1 MESIWEKHFAQYERY
16 LRSSRAL
23 SEKTITNYLKDLF
36 ILKEYLTI
44 QELSLT
50 LDESVL
56 YSFLSRNGSISI
68 ASEYRSFMRDFISW
82 LLEKR
87 VISGGIGT
95 GTRGHSRASIRRI
108 LASIR
113 GFIRFLIEGNH
124 LPDAE
129 LWHIRS
135 AQMARITPKSS
146 QKLPDLLS
154 QKEAFDL
161 INTAKT
167 TATHAQSYLRNLALI
182 EILYG
187 CGLRVS
193 EVSQLNW
200 NHVNIT
206 QATVRVIGKGQKERE
221 VPIGEHAL
229 SALVEYSMQHQ
240 TSTGPIF
247 LNAKGNRLSNR
258 SIQRIVHNYSVLSG
272 LRNDIHPHTLRH
284 SYATHLLDGGA
295 DLRIVQELLGHS
307 TPSAT
312 QVYTHVSQG
321 EAKKVY
327 LNSHPLAKKDG
338 LSR

>member
-1 MESIWEKHFAQYERY
+1 METTWKKHIARYERY

-23 SEKTITNYLKDLF
+23 SEKTVNNYLKDLSIF
-36 ILKEYLTI
+36 KEYLTN
-44 QELSLT
+44 QELSLAS
-50 LDESVL
+50 DESGL
-56 YSFLSRNGSISI
+56 NAFLNRNGSTAI
-68 ASEYRSFMRDFISW
+68 ANEYRSFMRDFISW

-87 VISGGIGT
+87 IISGGTLIGT
-95 GTRGHSRASIRRI
+95 KGHSRASIRRI

-113 GFIRFLIEGNH
+113 AFIRYLIEKDY

-129 LWHIRS
+129 LWHARS
-135 AQMARITPKSS
+135 GQMARISPKSS

-154 QKEAFDL
+154 KIEIFDL
-161 INTAKT
+161 INTAKNIPQT
-167 TATHAQSYLRNLALI
+167 KQHSLRNLALI

-193 EVSQLNW
+193 EVCQLDW
-200 NHVNIT
+200 TSVNMS
-206 QATVRVIGKGQKERE
+206 QATLRVIGKGQKERE
-221 VPIGEHAL
+221 LPIGEHAL
-229 SALVEYSMQHQ
+229 SALVQYSKQSKSQ
-240 TSTGPIF
+240 AGPIF
-247 LNAKGNRLSNR
+247 LNSKGARLSNR
-258 SIQRIVHNYSVLSG
+258 SVQRVVHNYSVLSG
-272 LRNDIHPHTLRH
+272 LRNDVHPHTLRH

-321 EAKKVY
+321 EARKVY
-327 LNSHPLAKKDG
+327 LNAHPLAKKDG